1 MLALLFRHFRDG
13 AALELL
19 VLRQMDLVD
28 EGCLPF
34 EHRDLTSFAVLPAA
48 HPRHHGWRPFHVG
61 LQGWAACRIAKF
73 RLALFEAA
81 DRSLVPRGQL
91 IEKTDG
97 FHREL
102 ELDWHADI
110 DRKDERL
117 AEGLFVPLQ
126 QSLPVLRIGWI
137 VNYSVPVEGSA

>member
-1 MLALLFRHFRDG
+1 MLALLFRDCRDA

-28 EGCLPF
+28 EGCLPL

-48 HPRHHGWRPFHVG
+48 NPGHHGRRPFHVG

-73 RLALFEAA
+73 RLALLEAS

-91 IEKTDG
+91 IEETDG
-97 FHREL
+97 CHREL
-102 ELDWHADI
+102 ELDWIVA
-110 DRKDERL
+110 RAPAYRVQ
-117 AEGLFVPLQ
+117 GFGGNR
-126 QSLPVLRIGWI
+126 SLR
-137 VNYSVPVEGSA
+137 A